1 MFSFGVQLF
10 YFKKKTDLV
19 NTLGDEQGPKKKK
32 QSRWNFRQEEM
43 LIPGIMQKVTWA
55 KYIGNKMKKK
65 RMTIIIPRDGIYF
78 PFSLLEI
85 NLMLLELENTTV
97 NKYF

>member
-1 MFSFGVQLF
+1 MFSFGVRLF
-10 YFKKKTDLV
+10 YLKKTVLV
-19 NTLGDEQGPKKKK
+19 NTLGNEQGQKKK

-43 LIPGIMQKVTWA
+43 IIPGIMQKVTSD
-55 KYIGNKMKKK
+55 KYVGNKMKKK
-65 RMTIIIPRDGIYF
+65 RMTIIIPRDGIYY

-85 NLMLLELENTTV
+85 NLMLLKLENTIV